1 MAEGLEVCRLRTM
14 RILLIVFLAL
24 TFEAQG
30 QLKVI
35 MKETFSEN
43 VYGWIENETPEHKVF
58 FQNGKYHMQAP
69 LGGWMSYLSPYVD
82 PLKDFS
88 LEATFTQVDG
98 KDDNGIGFIWG
109 YDGKDALNSFTFTS
123 NGYYRIW
130 CSERSLEIS
139 DEWRKAIGVNPMGKE
154 NKLKVEQRKGTLYYY
169 LNGKQLTTT
178 KMFPWYGKYLG
189 FVAYT
194 QMNVLIDDFTL
205 ANDIKIKL
213 PATLERPGAKENL
226 GAAINSVYD
235 EVSPKISADGKI
247 LYFGRKESPDNV
259 GGVNDKED
267 IWESKSQDGKTWSNA
282 VNLGPPVNTNTV
294 NNLISVS
301 TDNNTLLFHANDG
314 FAFMN
319 RTSTG
324 WSALED
330 QGIHFDNESDYLE
343 GCLSPDGKAI
353 IFVAKLKANAFYKAE
368 DKERDIYVCL
378 KLGNRKWTAP
388 IHTGRVLNSAGD
400 EYSPFLSADGKT
412 LYFATNGRP
421 GYGDVDIFMSKRLSD
436 DWKQWS
442 EPVNLGLGINT
453 VGFDAYYTLP
463 ASGEF
468 AYMVSNIQTVG
479 LADIIRVKL
488 PESVKPDPVVLISGK
503 VLNSKTQKPTSAM
516 IRFDDLR
523 TGKEVGEARA
533 DPKTGDYKIALP
545 AGKNYGYHAAA
556 PGYLSL
562 NENLELV
569 DLKTYSEL
577 KKDLYLIPIE
587 IGESIQLRNVFFVQ
601 SKAELK
607 SESYPEL
614 DRLVKIMN
622 DNPTIEIELNGHT
635 DNRGVPEANL
645 ALSEQRVAAVK
656 SYLVSKGITAGRIT
670 GKGYGGTRPMVENSN
685 EQNRQ
690 FNRRV
695 EFKIVKK

>member
-1 MAEGLEVCRLRTM
+1 MKK
-14 RILLIVFLAL
+14 L
-24 TFEAQG
+24 TFVLLVLTLEAQA
-30 QLKVI
+30 QLRVI
-35 MKETFSEN
+35 LKETFTEN
-43 VYGWIENETPEHKVF
+43 VYGWTENETPEHKVYF
-58 FQNGKYHMQAP
+58 RNGKYHIQAP
-69 LGGWMSYLSPYVD
+69 DDGWMTYISPDVD
-82 PLKDFS
+82 PLKDFY
-88 LEATFTQVDG
+88 LEATFLQVDG
-98 KDDNGIGFIWG
+98 KDDNGIGFVWG
-109 YDGKDALNSFTFTS
+109 YDEKDLFNSFTFTS
-123 NGYYRIW
+123 SGYYRIW
-130 CSERSLEIS
+130 CSSTTMEIPS
-139 DEWRKAIGVNPMGKE
+139 DWRKSPLINPMGKE
-154 NKLKVEQRKGTLYYY
+154 NKLKVEQRKGTMYFYI
-169 LNGKQLTTT
+169 NGKLVTTT
-178 KMFPWYGKYLG
+178 KQFPWYGNYFG

-194 QMNVLIDDFTL
+194 KMNLLVDDFTF
-205 ANDIKIKL
+205 ANDLKIKL
-213 PATLERPGAKENL
+213 PAKSDPPGSRENL
-226 GAAINSVYD
+226 GTNVNSIYD
-235 EVSPKISADGKI
+235 EVGPKISADGKL
-247 LYFGRKESPDNV
+247 LYFGRKESPENI

-267 IWESKSQDGKTWSNA
+267 IWESKLIDGKTWSKATNP
-282 VNLGPPVNTNTV
+282 GPPINTGTI

-301 TDNNTLLFHANDG
+301 TDNNTLLFHTKGG
-314 FAFMN
+314 FAFMH
-319 RTSTG
+319 RTATG
-324 WSALED
+324 WSSLED
-330 QGIHFDNESDYLE
+330 QAIHFNNESDYLE

-353 IFVAKLKANAFYKAE
+353 IFVAKLKANAYYKA
-368 DKERDIYVCL
+368 DNNERDIYVCV
-378 KLGNRKWTAP
+378 KQGNRKWSPP
-388 IHTGRVLNSAGD
+388 IHTGRVLNSAND

-421 GYGDVDIFMSKRLSD
+421 GYGDVDVFMSKRLSD

-463 ASGEF
+463 ASGDY
-468 AYMVSNIQTVG
+468 AYMVSNIKTVG
-479 LADIIRVKL
+479 LADIIRIKL
-488 PESVKPDPVVLISGK
+488 PESIKPDPVVLISGK
-503 VLNSKTQKPTSAM
+503 VFNSKTQRPTAAM

-523 TGKEVGEARA
+523 TGKEVGEARV

-569 DLKTYSEL
+569 TLKSYTEL
-577 KKDLYLIPIE
+577 KKDLYLVPIE

-622 DNPTIEIELNGHT
+622 ENPTIEIELDGHT

-645 ALSEQRVAAVK
+645 LLSEQRVAAVK
-656 SYLVSKGITAGRIT
+656 SYLVAKGILPARIT
-670 GKGYGGTRPMVENSN
+670 GRGYGGTRPMVENSS